1 MKRIL
6 LLITLIAVIS
16 IITTGCKVDSELPN
30 QLSQDEKLA
39 DFEYMCNILKEN
51 YPFFEV
57 NKRNNSVDW
66 LAKKDTY
73 VSMVKSTK
81 NDQEFFDTMSKILN
95 ELHNGHTHMFSE
107 KDYSYWKNLVLNW
120 ESGSNEP
127 WLKELNNDKVLLR
140 YNQKESKQSVS
151 NSSDIFQRNNVA
163 SGKFDILSFLPHTN
177 TNTKIIKKGEVAYL
191 AVSGFDYYNIE
202 KDRRIIKPF
211 LNSIKDY
218 SKLIIDIRGNGGG
231 NDRYWIENIVQPL
244 ISKPLSN
251 KIYWVFRGATFEEP
265 FISHMIGN
273 GYDRLDLVREINREG
288 LTNTPPELKKNF
300 KYYKKVV
307 NTIYPVNSINFK
319 GKIYLLV
326 DKYVFSSA
334 EAFAIFSKNT
344 GFATIVGEKTGGDGI
359 VGSPL
364 ICALPNSGYVFSLSI
379 TMGLTDNGTCNEE
392 FKTNPDVEITQK
404 WYNNL
409 FQDKSINYILAGD
422 IKYFWISDIGKLIL
436 IIALFIGIICFKIWF
451 RKKSPHFI

>member
-6 LLITLIAVIS
+6 LIITLIATIS
-16 IITTGCKVDSELPN
+16 ITTIGCKVASELPD

-39 DFEYMCNILKEN
+39 DFEYMYNILKEN

-57 NKRNNSVDW
+57 NKRINGVDW
-66 LAKKDTY
+66 LEKKDTY

-81 NDQEFFDTMSKILN
+81 NDEKFFDTMSKILN
-95 ELHNGHTHMFSE
+95 ELHNGHTHMFTP

-127 WLKELNNDKVLLR
+127 WLKELNNAKVLLR
-140 YNQKESKQSVS
+140 YNQKHSEQSAS
-151 NSSDIFQRNNVA
+151 NTSQTFQGNNVA
-163 SGKFDILSFLPHTN
+163 GSKLNISGFLPHKN

-191 AVSGFDYYNIE
+191 AVKGFDYYNIE
-202 KDRRIIKPF
+202 KDGKIIKPF

-231 NDRYWIENIVQPL
+231 NDRYWTENIVQPL
-244 ISKPLSN
+244 ISKPLTS
-251 KIYWVFRGATFEEP
+251 KIYWVFRGADFEEP

-273 GYDRLDLVREINREG
+273 GYEGLDLVSEIDKEG
-288 LTNTPPELKKNF
+288 LTNTPPELKKDF
-300 KYYKKVV
+300 KYFKKIVS
-307 NTIYPVNSINFK
+307 TIHPVKSINFK

-326 DKYVFSSA
+326 DKNVFSSA
-334 EAFAIFSKNT
+334 EGFAIFCKNT

-364 ICALPNSGYVFSLSI
+364 ICALPNSGYVFGLSM
-379 TMGLTDNGTCNEE
+379 TMGLTDNGSCNEE
-392 FKTNPDVEITQK
+392 YKTKPDVEIAQK

-409 FQDKSINYILAGD
+409 FQDKSINYVLNG
-422 IKYFWISDIGKLIL
+422 
-436 IIALFIGIICFKIWF
+436 
-451 RKKSPHFI
+451 R